1 MAIVHKFKST
11 DAGAP
16 ALSGEVDKLRA
27 VLQAILVDGYNAQTI
42 TITRSGTTATA
53 SCTSHGFV
61 DKHVLLVAGA
71 DQTEYNGEVEITYVD
86 ANTFTFSVA
95 GSPASPATGTI
106 TAKVAPMGWTQPYTG
121 TNKGAFLQ
129 PAGSNGFYLRVDDSN
144 AQNAQVRGYETM
156 SDVDT
161 GTNLVPTNA
170 QIAVGSGLYI
180 YKSSAASATAR
191 TWKAWG
197 DKKSL
202 FMVINTDGS
211 NLWHPLGFGDFH
223 DFSAGNAYGTYVS
236 GAPTSSA
243 AATGTMPHCRAP
255 LISVN
260 PAAYGSYI
268 FRDNAATAGA
278 VTFFRLG
285 GFNSGIN
292 AGSSSESIG
301 GSPYYP
307 ATYPAPIQGGLLL
320 DPIYLVGDSNSPTSP
335 YVNGLRGRMRG
346 LFAPGHVRP
355 LTNGDTFS
363 GAAGT
368 PFDGRTFEAAAFG
381 VNGQIIVQTS
391 DWGVDG

>member
-11 DAGAP
+11 DSGAP

-27 VLQAILVDGYNAQTI
+27 VLQAILVDGYNSKTI

-86 ANTFTFSVA
+86 ANTFTFTVS

-161 GTNLVPTNA
+161 GTNLFPTNA

-202 FMVINTDGS
+202 FMVMNTDGS

-223 DFSAGNAYGTYVS
+223 DFSPGNAYGTYVS
-236 GAPTSSA
+236 GAPTASA
-243 AATGTMPHCRAP
+243 TSAGNMPHCRG
-255 LISVN
+255 LLSNVS
-260 PAAYGSYI
+260 PASHGNYI
-268 FRDNAATAGA
+268 CRDNAGTAGA
-278 VTFFRLG
+278 VTFYR
-285 GFNSGIN
+285 NVSMN
-292 AGSSSESIG
+292 AGVTPGSSDSPIG
-301 GSPYYP
+301 VPQYG
-307 ATYPAPIQGGLLL
+307 ATYPAPIQGGILLS
-320 DPIYLVGDSNSPTSP
+320 PIYLVGDSNSPTTP
-335 YVNGLRGRMRG
+335 YVNGYRGRLRG
-346 LFAPGHVRP
+346 LFAPGHTRP